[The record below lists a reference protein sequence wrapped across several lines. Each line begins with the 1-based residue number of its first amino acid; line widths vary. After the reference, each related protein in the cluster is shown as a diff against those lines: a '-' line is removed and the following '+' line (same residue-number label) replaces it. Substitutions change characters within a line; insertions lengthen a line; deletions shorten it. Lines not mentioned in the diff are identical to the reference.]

1 MKREEKN
8 QIQRGKILESAMREF
23 ARDGYAAASMNNLC
37 ATGGISKGIVYHYF
51 ADKDSLYL
59 ACLRACFSRVR
70 EATSAIS
77 LEDSDGPESGLRAYF
92 EGREAFFAAN
102 PECASLFCSAMS
114 NPPEHLREQI
124 VREKSDLDQT
134 SLEILTR
141 LLDGVRLRK
150 GIQVEDV
157 VGEFHAYQDYFN
169 LRVRA
174 LSPGERERACRLS
187 MDILLYGVIE
197 REEA

>member
-1 MKREEKN
+1 
-8 QIQRGKILESAMREF
+8 
-23 ARDGYAAASMNNLC
+23 
-37 ATGGISKGIVYHYF
+37 
-51 ADKDSLYL
+51 
-59 ACLRACFSRVR
+59 
-70 EATSAIS
+70 
-77 LEDSDGPESGLRAYF
+77 
-92 EGREAFFAAN
+92 
-102 PECASLFCSAMS
+102 MS

-141 LLDGVRLRK
+141 LLDGARLRN
-150 GIQVEDV
+150 GIQVVDV